1 MQRFK
6 ISDMIEKDYYNRIL
20 EADSNYIQKLINLL
34 NRDVDDES
42 GVEKWKRDVVCL
54 VHDVNIDTKPKLK
67 ELIIKLGRYMQDKFV
82 TSDGR
87 VVTSDQVIKIKRFE
101 QVNLVD
107 KLVLKVTAP
116 GLTKEDVKV
125 SVKGNELEGLQLIV
139 TSNKEADMGFG
150 LIVGVMELATKGFNL
165 QGIYVEVVNG
175 IIFVN
180 IPKVG
185 VVDIEVPMVAALEGK
200 KELKP
205 KSK

>member
-6 ISDMIEKDYYNRIL
+6 ISDMEEYMKEWWTEVWKEDL
-20 EADSNYIQKLINLL
+20 PKLIELYNYDIDSEEEGK
-34 NRDVDDES
+34 NWYN
-42 GVEKWKRDVVCL
+42 KVVKIT
-54 VHDVNIDTKPKLK
+54 DNTNIDTKQKLK
-67 ELIIKLGRYMQDKFV
+67 ELIIKITENMQETFK

-87 VVTSDQVIKIKRFE
+87 TVNKQDVINIVRHTK
-101 QVNLVD
+101 VNLVD

-125 SVKGNELEGLQLIV
+125 SIKGNELEGLTLFV
-139 TSNKEADMGFG
+139 SSTKEADMGFG
-150 LIVGVMELATKGFNL
+150 LIVGIMELPTKGFIL

-185 VVDIEVPMVAALEGK
+185 VVDIEVPMVSALEGK